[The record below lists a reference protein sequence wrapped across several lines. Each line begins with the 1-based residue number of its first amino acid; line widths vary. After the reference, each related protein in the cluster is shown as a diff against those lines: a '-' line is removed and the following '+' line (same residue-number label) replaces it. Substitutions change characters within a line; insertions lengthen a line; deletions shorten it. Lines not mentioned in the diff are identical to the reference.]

1 MTIIIDNFLITTPVL
16 PGYITLD
23 VVLCCTEKQ
32 MRGDEA
38 PWQNEDRTE
47 TV

>member
-1 MTIIIDNFLITTPVL
+1 MIIIDNILITTLIL
-16 PGYITLD
+16 PGYIAPG

-32 MRGDEA
+32 MRGDDA
-38 PWQNEDRTE
+38 SWQNEDRTE